1 MPTVKVRNLKNK
13 EVGEVKLADA
23 VFGAELNESLI
34 HAALMNYQAN
44 GRQGT
49 SATKTRGN
57 VSGSGRKLWKQK
69 GTGRARIASLRSPLW
84 KGGGNV
90 HGPQPRDWS
99 YKMPKKMRRGAIRSA
114 LSERLREG
122 NVIVIDEFGFKSPKT
137 KDFLEAIGAL
147 GLVENKK
154 RAKTL
159 IVDSLDNANLVL
171 SSRNV
176 QKTKV
181 TNSFGLNIYDLL
193 YHEKLLISKA
203 AVEELNTLLDPG
215 TENGKGEAEAK
226 PKVKKEAKPKAE
238 KAEAPAEE
246 AKPKKAEAPA
256 EEAKL
261 KKAEAPAEEAKPK
274 KAEAP
279 AEEAKPKKE
288 AKPKA
293 EKAADEAA
301 PKKKAVKKEA
311 TDNE

>member
-13 EVGEVKLADA
+13 EVGEVSLADA
-23 VFGAELNESLI
+23 VFGVELNEALI

-122 NVIVIDEFGFKSPKT
+122 NVIVIDEFGFKAAKT

-147 GLVENKK
+147 GLIENKK

-159 IVDSLDNANLVL
+159 IVDSLDNANLVM

-176 QKTKV
+176 EKTKV

-203 AVEELNTLLDPG
+203 AVEELNNLLDPRS
-215 TENGKGEAEAK
+215 ENGKAEEEAK
-226 PKVKKEAKPKAE
+226 PKARKEAKPKAV
-238 KAEAPAEE
+238 
-246 AKPKKAEAPA
+246 
-256 EEAKL
+256 
-261 KKAEAPAEEAKPK
+261 